1 MRKSVAGIGTVLAGV
16 GIFLLGE
23 SVTYGQRRPL
33 PPPVIVVHPVPKV
46 EIYRLTPYWMAVPSY
61 EFRYT
66 VRYPPRPRSYRGVY
80 VAWPWPVYVPYAG
93 PSAGIAPPSPPLGPG
108 PKGSL
113 WTPEEAPG
121 EPVLPEQT
129 PGGPFGPGEADRLR
143 PPTSQG
149 PVIVAPEVPP
159 EAPPEPSPEEPLPEL
174 IPPPM
179 PQPLEPGPEQ
189 KK

>member
-1 MRKSVAGIGTVLAGV
+1 MRKLVAGLWSVLMGV

-23 SVTYGQRRPL
+23 SAAYGQRRPL

-61 EFRYT
+61 EFRYS

-93 PSAGIAPPSPPLGPG
+93 PSAGIAPASPPLGGVPE
-108 PKGSL
+108 GSH
-113 WTPEEAPG
+113 WTPEQAPG
-121 EPVLPEQT
+121 EPLLPEQD
-129 PGGPFGPGEADRLR
+129 PGTPFGPGETDRLR
-143 PPTSQG
+143 PSPTPG

-159 EAPPEPSPEEPLPEL
+159 EAPPEPRPDEPLPEL

-179 PQPLEPGPEQ
+179 PQPLLPGPEQ